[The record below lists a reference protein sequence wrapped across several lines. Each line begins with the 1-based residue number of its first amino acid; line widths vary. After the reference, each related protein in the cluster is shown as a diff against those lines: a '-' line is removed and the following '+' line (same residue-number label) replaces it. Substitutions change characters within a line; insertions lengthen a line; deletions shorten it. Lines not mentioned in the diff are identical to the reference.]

1 MDNIN
6 LEDTSK
12 TNNLDENDILN
23 EDNFNMSNMSN
34 MISIS
39 NIPNIYMPNMG
50 GIPNIISLNSDVL
63 LGENKEEEEIKRKK
77 R

>member
-1 MDNIN
+1 MNN
-6 LEDTSK
+6 MKLEGTSK

-23 EDNFNMSNMSN
+23 EDNFNMSNMTN

-39 NIPNIYMPNMG
+39 NIPNMYMPNMG
-50 GIPNIISLNSDVL
+50 GIPNIISLNTDVL
-63 LGENKEEEEIKRKK
+63 LGENKEEEIENKK

>member
-1 MDNIN
+1 MDNMN

-39 NIPNIYMPNMG
+39 NIPNMYMPNMS

-63 LGENKEEEEIKRKK
+63 LEENKEEEIKNKK